1 MTNSFYFQPGV
12 PPVDWESRETLVFAN
27 PEWTHRQP
35 GGLGDVTRRLPALE
49 AHVWVSTS
57 GTSGDTP
64 GRPRWIALSKEAF
77 LASAR
82 AVNVHLRA
90 TASDVWAHALPV
102 FHVGGLGMFARG
114 WLSRSEV
121 VPAVSDRWSAAEFH
135 AVVAQSGATLT
146 ALVPSQVHDLVAAGL
161 RSPPSLRAI
170 VVGGARLEPALY
182 AAARALGWP
191 CLPSYGLTETCSQ
204 VATAA
209 PSSLDSPRYPAELPV
224 LSHAEIRADEDGR
237 LSIRAASLLTCC
249 AEFDGDEVRVWDP
262 KRDGWF
268 ETDDTGR
275 VSDVGVEV
283 LGRVSEFV
291 KVLGENVSLQRVED
305 HVWRWA
311 EREGL
316 RGTGGFDLGVVGIP
330 HSRLGVELVAALAVG
345 PDTGAARRDA
355 LVSSLDAFGREELLP
370 FERIR
375 HVAWVDA
382 IPRTALGKVQRALL
396 CRDVGA
402 IPRRRAS
409 AVAP

>member
-1 MTNSFYFQPGV
+1 MTNASYFQPGV
-12 PPVDWESRETLVFAN
+12 FPVGWEDRETVVLAN
-27 PEWTHRQP
+27 PEWVRRQP
-35 GGLGDVTRRLPALE
+35 GGLGDVNRRLPALE

-57 GTSGDTP
+57 GSSGDAP
-64 GRPRWIALSKEAF
+64 DRLRWVALSKEAF

-82 AVNVHLRA
+82 AVNAHLSA
-90 TASDVWAHALPV
+90 TASDIWAHALPV
-102 FHVGGLGMFARG
+102 FHVGGLGILARG
-114 WLSRSEV
+114 RLSGSQV
-121 VPAVSDRWSAAEFH
+121 VAAVSERWSAAEFRT
-135 AVVAQSGATLT
+135 VVAQSRATLT

-161 RSPPSLRAI
+161 DAPPSLRAI

-204 VATAA
+204 VATAGL
-209 PSSLDSPRYPAELPV
+209 SSLASLECPTVLPV

-249 AEFDGDEVRVWDP
+249 VEVDGDKVRAWDP

-291 KVLGENVSLQRVED
+291 KVLGEKVSLQRVED
-305 HVWRWA
+305 QVWRWA

-316 RGTGGFDLGVVGIP
+316 CGIGGFDLGVVGIP
-330 HSRLGVELVAALAVG
+330 HPRLGVELVAALASG
-345 PDTGAARRDA
+345 LETSPARREA
-355 LVSSLDAFGREELLP
+355 LTASLDACCREALLP
-370 FERIR
+370 FERIHR
-375 HVAWVDA
+375 VAWVDA

-396 CRDVGA
+396 CREVGEGLQ
-402 IPRRRAS
+402 PL
-409 AVAP
+409 APPQA